1 MTEEQSVEQT
11 QEQALKPKP
20 ASFTVCGC
28 KLEVVTD
35 PEGKK
40 HFEATCLSK
49 EARDELASIFEQ
61 EAILRVNPK
70 VILEETPVAEPQ

>member
-1 MTEEQSVEQT
+1 MTEERIE
-11 QEQALKPKP
+11 EQATKPKP
-20 ASFTVCGC
+20 ASFTVCKC

-35 PEGKK
+35 PDGKR
-40 HFEATCLSK
+40 HFEATCQSK
-49 EARDELASIFEQ
+49 EAREELAALFEE

>member
-1 MTEEQSVEQT
+1 MTEEQIEEQT
-11 QEQALKPKP
+11 TKPKP
-20 ASFTVCGC
+20 TSFTVSKC

-35 PEGKK
+35 ADGKR

-49 EARDELASIFEQ
+49 EARDELAAIFEQ

-70 VILEETPVAEPQ
+70 VILEETPPVAEPQ

>member
-1 MTEEQSVEQT
+1 MTEERIE
-11 QEQALKPKP
+11 EQATKPKP
-20 ASFTVCGC
+20 ASFTVCKC

-35 PEGKK
+35 PDGKR
-40 HFEATCLSK
+40 HFEATCLNK

-70 VILEETPVAEPQ
+70 VILEEIPPVEEPK